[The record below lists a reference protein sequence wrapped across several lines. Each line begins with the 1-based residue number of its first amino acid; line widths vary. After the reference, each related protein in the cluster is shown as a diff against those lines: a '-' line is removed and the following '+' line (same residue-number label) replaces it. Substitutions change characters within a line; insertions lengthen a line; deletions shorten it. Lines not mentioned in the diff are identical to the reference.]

1 MPGWSRRAH
10 AMSCVLALALGEA
23 CASLG
28 PLARLIQ
35 PPRFEQG
42 DRAGEIQLTG
52 PSANRPLGG
61 ATVRVWTKVTN
72 PNPIGFTLSLVRATL
87 IVEGEHAADGEF
99 PLGLPL
105 GAGQQSTIPF
115 DLAIDF
121 SDIPALANI
130 VKRAAAGRSLAYRL
144 DGTVGVEAGSLG
156 RPTFGPMTLVTGEL
170 RVAGF

>member
-1 MPGWSRRAH
+1 MARSHVRARVI
-10 AMSCVLALALGEA
+10 SCGLVLATAQA

-35 PPRFEQG
+35 PPRFEQAA
-42 DRAGEIQLTG
+42 RASELRLSTPGV
-52 PSANRPLGG
+52 SRPLGG

-72 PNPIGFTLSLVRATL
+72 PNPIGFTLSTVRATL
-87 IVEGEHAADGEF
+87 FVEGEHAAEGEL

-105 GAGQQSTIPF
+105 GAGQQSTIPL

-130 VKRAAAGRSLAYRL
+130 VRRVSAGRSLAYRL
-144 DGTVGVEAGSLG
+144 DGTVGVDAGRLG

-170 RVAGF
+170 QVAGF